1 MQSPPVNQGL
11 VVRALLAAGKT
22 TRQGIGEATG
32 LSQATISRV
41 VRRLVDAGVVVE
53 GSLVRGPDGGRAT
66 QTLEFRGGA
75 ELVCGIDMGGTNTR
89 IVVVDQRARAVAAWR
104 LPTAHVD
111 NGVETA
117 DWLADALFSGCS
129 AVLERGLASTMVGVP
144 GVVAPLTGEIQQVPN
159 LEAVAGTDFARRLG
173 DRLPG
178 AVVLENDAN
187 LALVGEMCAGAA
199 VGLHDVAMVTIGT
212 GVGAGVALKGEILS
226 GARGLVGEFGSLP
239 VEVGGA
245 VVEEVL
251 SGAALASAR
260 LTLDSAFGPLPV
272 AWRPGDDEVCTA
284 VRSRIVGAVHV
295 MCVAMAVAYD
305 LEMIVFGGNGSPQ
318 LSGALERVCSQ
329 LATGLAAAPQLV
341 MSRLGDAAGVLG
353 AVALALEVTQRSL
366 GAGTGLSYANTLGGE
381 LRDLAPVLVSALE
394 TTVKSEFMADRAP
407 A

>member
-1 MQSPPVNQGL
+1 MQSQLVNQGL
-11 VVRALLAAGKT
+11 VVRALLASGET

-41 VRRLVDAGVVVE
+41 VRRLVYAGVVTE

-75 ELVCGIDMGGTNTR
+75 ELVCGVDMGGTNTR

-104 LPTAHVD
+104 LPTAQVAS
-111 NGVETA
+111 GIETA

-129 AVLERGLASTMVGVP
+129 EVLELGLASTMVGVP

-173 DRLPG
+173 HLLPG
-178 AVVLENDAN
+178 TVVLENDSN

-199 VGLHDVAMVTIGT
+199 VGLQDVAMVTIGT
-212 GVGAGVALKGEILS
+212 GVGAGVALKGELLP
-226 GARGLVGEFGSLP
+226 GARGLVGEFGSIP

-245 VVEEVL
+245 LVEEVL

-260 LTLDSAFGPLPV
+260 SRLGSADGPLPV
-272 AWRPGDDEVCTA
+272 IGRPGDDEGRAA
-284 VRSRIVGAVHV
+284 VRARVVGAVHV

-318 LSGALERVCSQ
+318 LSEALERVRLQ
-329 LATGLAAAPQLV
+329 LATGLAAAPELV

-353 AVALALEVTQRSL
+353 AVALALEITQRSL

-381 LRDLAPVLVSALE
+381 LGDLAPVLVSALE
-394 TTVKSEFMADRAP
+394 TAVKSETLVDPSP